1 VVLRQIKCYEDQSK
15 GRDALR
21 RRDPFARMG
30 AHEPVCST
38 YNVQV
43 HSLFTG
49 DSSLMRKAKI
59 VCTIGPASAEP
70 SILERLINCGMDV
83 ARLNFSH
90 GTHDSHRAAI
100 ASIRAVSER
109 LFRPVAIVQDLQ
121 GPRIRVGDLERAG
134 VEVMA
139 EQRIRL
145 VGGMRRSGGQIGRQT
160 TVPSKLVEIPVA
172 YPQLAL
178 DVRPGARILI
188 DDGLIELLVTAV
200 SGGAVECRVKTGGRI
215 MSHKG
220 INVPGTTVS
229 ASTLTEKDQKDIR
242 FGVAEGVD
250 YMALSFV
257 RGPEDVQT
265 ARRLVAECG
274 GDQPIIAKIERA
286 EAITALDSL
295 LEEADGVMIARGD
308 LGVEMGP
315 EIVPILQ
322 KRIIAK
328 ANQYRRLVITA
339 TQMLESMTQHPSPTR
354 AEASDVANAIFD
366 GTDAVMLS
374 AETARGQYPVE
385 SVQVM
390 DRIVRVAESETML
403 SNIDTVERSAGREH
417 RSIPE
422 AMCAAA
428 ASASAAT
435 QAAAIAAFS
444 ESGTT
449 ARLLSKQRPMAPIV
463 SFTPHEPVRRRMVLY
478 WGVLPRLLARVQD
491 PDDRVHAVEQR
502 LVKEALAG
510 SGDCVVLLS
519 GAVTGQLGGTNVMKL
534 HRIAS

>member
-1 VVLRQIKCYEDQSK
+1 
-15 GRDALR
+15 
-21 RRDPFARMG
+21 
-30 AHEPVCST
+30 
-38 YNVQV
+38 
-43 HSLFTG
+43 
-49 DSSLMRKAKI
+49 
-59 VCTIGPASAEP
+59 
-70 SILERLINCGMDV
+70 
-83 ARLNFSH
+83 
-90 GTHDSHRAAI
+90 
-100 ASIRAVSER
+100 
-109 LFRPVAIVQDLQ
+109 
-121 GPRIRVGDLERAG
+121 
-134 VEVMA
+134 MA

-145 VGGMRRSGGQIGRQT
+145 VGGMRRSGGQIGSQT
-160 TVPSKLVEIPVA
+160 TAPSKLIEIPVA

-200 SGGAVECRVKTGGRI
+200 GGGAVECRVKAGGRI

-220 INVPGTTVS
+220 INLPGTTVS
-229 ASTLTEKDQKDIR
+229 APTLTEKDEKDIR

-308 LGVEMGP
+308 LGAEMGP

-328 ANQYRRLVITA
+328 ANQHRRLVITA

-463 SFTPHEPVRRRMVLY
+463 SFTPHEPVRRRMALY